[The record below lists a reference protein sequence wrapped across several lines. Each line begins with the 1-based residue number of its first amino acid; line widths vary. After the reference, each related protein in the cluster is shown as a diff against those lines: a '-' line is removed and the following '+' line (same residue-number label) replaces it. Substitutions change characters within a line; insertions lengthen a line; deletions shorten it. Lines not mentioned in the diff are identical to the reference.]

1 MNQPNLPPYI
11 IGVTGT
17 FNSGKGTLSSYI
29 VEKYGFNHLSVRQFI
44 IDHTEQQEFDEISD
58 ERDRLRVTADRV
70 RGEHG
75 PNYMIKELYEQAL
88 KSGKSTIIES
98 VRCPSEAEYILRHK
112 GMLLGIDAD
121 MQIRFDRM
129 KNTTDL
135 ASVYS
140 SIEEMRI
147 KEEKEMHN
155 TDPTR
160 GNISKCLEMSNYVF
174 FNNREK
180 KFLYAE
186 IRLVLPML
194 IYLEGIKPGK
204 ERRG

>member
-1 MNQPNLPPYI
+1 MNRPNLPPYI

-17 FNSGKGTLSSYI
+17 INSGKGTLSKYI
-29 VEKYGFNHLSVRQFI
+29 ANRYDFNHLSVRQFI
-44 IDHTEQQEFDEISD
+44 IDHHIPEELKISD
-58 ERDRLRVTADRV
+58 ERERLRIAADRI
-70 RGEHG
+70 REKEG
-75 PNYMIKELYEQAL
+75 PNYMIRKLYEQAL
-88 KSGKSTIIES
+88 ESGRNTIIES
-98 VRCPSEAEYILRHK
+98 VRCPSEAEFILRNK
-112 GMLLGIDAD
+112 GILFGINAD

-129 KNTTDL
+129 KNTKDM

-155 TDPTR
+155 TDPTK

-174 FNNREK
+174 INNREK
-180 KFLYAE
+180 KFLYSE